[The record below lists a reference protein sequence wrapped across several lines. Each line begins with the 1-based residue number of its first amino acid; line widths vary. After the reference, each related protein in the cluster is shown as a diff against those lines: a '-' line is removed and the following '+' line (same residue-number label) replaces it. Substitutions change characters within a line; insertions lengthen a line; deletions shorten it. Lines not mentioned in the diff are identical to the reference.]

1 MVVPRDTGRDG
12 WDCVLRPI
20 WREGEMVIKIK
31 EAGPTNGVASRATD
45 RHSFTT
51 LVSPQLTRRQAR
63 SDVATRELGLTR
75 SHTVAEL
82 RTPKIN
88 LTGMTGERPR
98 PQLSRASTWCA
109 MPKVSSRSMSRFSS
123 ISTSSLPMI
132 SNHTDGRADA
142 LVSASCDGLVER
154 VSALRSLA
162 NNPRLKVSI
171 VNGAPTISPR
181 KSTLPFGL
189 ESTTSQRRHHRDSK
203 KEVVV
208 ELSKHGYHSRSN
220 SPTYRRL
227 INAKE
232 QLDVALCKKLRAVR
246 QQLDGQTARENSAM
260 NGDSG

>member
-1 MVVPRDTGRDG
+1 MCPLPSELLCHSVYIKLFL
-12 WDCVLRPI
+12 CVKLISKASSSSSPLHFFSFYRS
-20 WREGEMVIKIK
+20 WVH
-31 EAGPTNGVASRATD
+31 NGVASRATD
-45 RHSFTT
+45 RSSFTT

-63 SDVATRELGLTR
+63 SDGATRELGLTR

-88 LTGMTGERPR
+88 LTGVTGERPR

-162 NNPRLKVSI
+162 NNPRLKVNLERKLKERTWSI
-171 VNGAPTISPR
+171 N
-181 KSTLPFGL
+181 LF
-189 ESTTSQRRHHRDSK
+189 
-203 KEVVV
+203 
-208 ELSKHGYHSRSN
+208 
-220 SPTYRRL
+220 
-227 INAKE
+227 
-232 QLDVALCKKLRAVR
+232 
-246 QQLDGQTARENSAM
+246 
-260 NGDSG
+260 

>member
-1 MVVPRDTGRDG
+1 MRAQCSLFTFPFLFSIIPLWYGFLLFTVSYFDLGACAPCPLSYKSQCIFNKFLYVNFISIIISSSSPLHFFSFYRS
-12 WDCVLRPI
+12 W
-20 WREGEMVIKIK
+20 EH
-31 EAGPTNGVASRATD
+31 NGVASRATD

-51 LVSPQLTRRQAR
+51 LVSPQLIRRQAR

-88 LTGMTGERPR
+88 LTGVTGERPR

-162 NNPRLKVSI
+162 NNPRLKV
-171 VNGAPTISPR
+171 NLER
-181 KSTLPFGL
+181 KLQ
-189 ESTTSQRRHHRDSK
+189 EHK
-203 KEVVV
+203 
-208 ELSKHGYHSRSN
+208 
-220 SPTYRRL
+220 
-227 INAKE
+227 A
-232 QLDVALCKKLRAVR
+232 
-246 QQLDGQTARENSAM
+246 
-260 NGDSG
+260 